1 MIIQLVCG
9 ILIVEKKFINI
20 NLIII
25 WQLYQQSESIKML
38 HGIINNKTYITNQ
51 LINFLFLVYIHLVG
65 IRQYVVLI

>member
-1 MIIQLVCG
+1 
-9 ILIVEKKFINI
+9 
-20 NLIII
+20 
-25 WQLYQQSESIKML
+25 ML